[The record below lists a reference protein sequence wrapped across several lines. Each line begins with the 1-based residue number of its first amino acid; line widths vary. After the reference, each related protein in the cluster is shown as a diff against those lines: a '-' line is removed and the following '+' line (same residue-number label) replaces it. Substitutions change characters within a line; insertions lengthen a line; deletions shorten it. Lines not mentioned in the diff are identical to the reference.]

1 MSNGGTL
8 RALYPGCING
18 ARHAAALRLP
28 SKPFR
33 HHTALPLHVSAPAR
47 AHRNGRHQ
55 DTNRMRA
62 GPCPIS
68 RTGEP
73 YTAPWPAAAAALHQ
87 GDFNASCSL
96 LNGHGVTPG
105 SPDSIQPRPKR
116 DRSRTRVAPLAVAFG
131 YMPVRRLCCGAG
143 NRSRRAGLQM
153 SQTLEE
159 GRVPGKSG
167 GATSSGAASSVGSVG
182 IALRPLTGS

>member
-1 MSNGGTL
+1 
-8 RALYPGCING
+8 
-18 ARHAAALRLP
+18 
-28 SKPFR
+28 
-33 HHTALPLHVSAPAR
+33 
-47 AHRNGRHQ
+47 
-55 DTNRMRA
+55 MRA